1 MREGDGRYAKMLPNA
16 EMPGCLVLRRA
27 DRCRRCRH
35 DARACALPFLSA
47 SGRESKRDT
56 ERERELKCVS
66 VFVLW
71 LPDGARA
78 CVSWAKNRV
87 IEFS

>member
-1 MREGDGRYAKMLPNA
+1 MREGDGRHAKMLPNA
-16 EMPGCLVLRRA
+16 EVPGCLVLRRA

-47 SGRESKRDT
+47 SERERERERDK

-78 CVSWAKNRV
+78 CVSWAKK
-87 IEFS
+87 